1 MIQDLRFISQL
12 ILKQHILTL
21 QSNFKNFSFRSFRI
35 FKMEPQNVS
44 LNEDT
49 YYYDEDDNSENLTL
63 AEMSK
68 SNITKFP
75 NLQLQTNLIT

>member
-1 MIQDLRFISQL
+1 
-12 ILKQHILTL
+12 
-21 QSNFKNFSFRSFRI
+21 
-35 FKMEPQNVS
+35 MEPQNVS